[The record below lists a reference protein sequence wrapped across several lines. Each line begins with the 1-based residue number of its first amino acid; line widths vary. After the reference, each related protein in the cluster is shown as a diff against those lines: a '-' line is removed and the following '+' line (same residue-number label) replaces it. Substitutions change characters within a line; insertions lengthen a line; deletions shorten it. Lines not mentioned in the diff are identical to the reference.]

1 MKQFTPF
8 ILLLFFTSCTV
19 KIQPIEYGT
28 DNCDFCQMGIV
39 DSKHASQLVTTK
51 GKNFKFDAIEC
62 MVHYLDQTDTTS
74 AVYEHI
80 LVADLLNPGVL
91 LPAEQASFIISKQ
104 IPSPMGAFLSATQT
118 QEQAD
123 KLLAEYT
130 GERYTFT
137 TLRQKLSN
145 H

>member
-1 MKQFTPF
+1 MKLFAPF
-8 ILLLFFTSCTV
+8 IFLLLFTSCTV

-28 DNCDFCQMGIV
+28 DSCDFCQMGIV
-39 DSKHASQLVTTK
+39 DTKHASQLVTTK
-51 GKNFKFDAIEC
+51 GKNYKFDAIEC
-62 MVHYLDQTDTTS
+62 MVHYLDQTDTSLT
-74 AVYEHI
+74 AYQHI
-80 LVADLLNPGVL
+80 LVADFLNPGVL

-118 QEQAD
+118 QEKAD
-123 KLLAEYT
+123 KLLTEYT
-130 GERYTFT
+130 GERYTFS